1 MATAGDLVVN
11 LGLNSSKFI
20 SGISGAAGKITSFA
34 SKTTQAFATFG
45 MAAQGVNT
53 AIGLISKLKGPVK
66 LAADAEMTEVAFK
79 TMLGSAEA
87 AKKTIGDLTKFSD
100 VTPFEPDETI
110 AAGRAFLA
118 VGADAQSL
126 IPTLTM
132 IGNMASMAQI
142 PFGELATMMAKMR
155 AENRVMA
162 EELNQLGGRGIPVV
176 QALANQFGVTES
188 QVRDLASA
196 GKIAFSDLERA
207 MMGLYGAGGKFG
219 NLMDETA
226 RTSGGLWSTFQGGIA
241 AASKEFG
248 KLILDGFNVKA
259 SLEGLIATAKTFTE
273 ALVAAAPDIKMVFG
287 DVSEIFGRM
296 SQDLTGA
303 TNNLDAMRNSMVF
316 VVNILKQ
323 VAVWIERIQKADF
336 AGINNLIRM
345 ISGSGMAGPEVK
357 PTAAPKTP
365 TSTGPA
371 TTPDAKPVVAPLPPV
386 VIPQAAQD
394 MAQGI
399 TDKLR
404 NQAKKMADELQTPL
418 QAFEEKVKAI
428 SPLLRGGAEDQKLY
442 NDAVAGLR
450 KELREGDPLW
460 KAAKEL
466 FENTRTP
473 LEQFNAEMA
482 KLDELARKG
491 VPRELLDR
499 GLAGARKKFQESDP
513 LAKAQKAMRE
523 DAKKYAKAARTP
535 TQVFQD
541 EIAKLKALRD
551 LGPGRGGISQEV
563 FNKSA
568 LAAEKE
574 AAKELAEG
582 KVGSKEG
589 VGAIE
594 AGSAAA
600 FSAIAG
606 AMRQKE
612 EVKQLQKIEG
622 HLREMARKTQP
633 ATVLSFGDV

>member
-11 LGLNSSKFI
+11 LGLNSAKFA
-20 SGISGAAGKITSFA
+20 SGISGASSKIASFA
-34 SKTTQAFATFG
+34 SKSVAAMSSFG
-45 MAAQGVNT
+45 LAAQGANT
-53 AIGLISKLKGPVK
+53 AINLLSKLSGPVK
-66 LAADAEMTEVAFK
+66 LAADAEQTQVALEV
-79 TMLGSAEA
+79 MLDSASQ
-87 AKKTIGDLTKFSD
+87 AKSMIGDLRDFAAK
-100 VTPFEPDETI
+100 TPFGVTGLTDATKTLLGFGITADQVMPSISMLSEVAAGDEQKLSQLALVFGQI
-110 AAGRAFLA
+110 SAAGRLTGGDVLQLINAGFNPLQQIAARTGESMIDLKKRMEAGKVSFDEVKQAFVEVTSA
-118 VGADAQSL
+118 
-126 IPTLTM
+126 
-132 IGNMASMAQI
+132 
-142 PFGELATMMAKMR
+142 
-155 AENRVMA
+155 
-162 EELNQLGGRGIPVV
+162 GGRFY
-176 QALANQFGVTES
+176 QMNDKQSKTL
-188 QVRDLASA
+188 
-196 GKIAFSDLERA
+196 
-207 MMGLYGAGGKFG
+207 
-219 NLMDETA
+219 
-226 RTSGGLWSTFQGGIA
+226 SGMWSTFQDDLTNTLL
-241 AASKEFG
+241 EFG
-248 KLILDGFNVKA
+248 KLTIEGFNVKA
-259 SLEGLIATAKTFTE
+259 SLEGLTATAKTFTD
-273 ALVAAAPDIKMVFG
+273 AMIAAAPDIKMVFG

-303 TNNLDAMRNSMVF
+303 TNNVDAMRNSMVF

-345 ISGSGMAGPEVK
+345 ISGSGMAGPGVK

-365 TSTGPA
+365 MSTGPA
-371 TTPDAKPVVAPLPPV
+371 TTPDARPVVATPPPPA
-386 VIPQAAQD
+386 IPQFVQDAAK
-394 MAQGI
+394 GI

-404 NQAKKMADELQTPL
+404 SQAKKLADELQTPV

-428 SPLLRGGAEDQKLY
+428 SPLLRGSAEDQKLY

-450 KELREGDPLW
+450 KELRESDPLW

-473 LEQFNAEMA
+473 LEQFNATMA
-482 KLDELARKG
+482 QLDAMARKG
-491 VPRELLDR
+491 APRELLDR
-499 GLAGARKKFQESDP
+499 GLADARKKFQESDP

-523 DAKKYAKAARTP
+523 DAKKYAEAARTP

-574 AAKELAEG
+574 AADELAKD